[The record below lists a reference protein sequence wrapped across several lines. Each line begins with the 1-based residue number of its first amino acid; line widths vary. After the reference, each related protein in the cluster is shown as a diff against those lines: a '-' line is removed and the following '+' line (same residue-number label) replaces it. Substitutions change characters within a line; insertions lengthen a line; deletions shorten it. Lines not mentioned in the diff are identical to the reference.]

1 MNQLY
6 TTFPG
11 IGALFKIFFFFFNV
25 MTDSSVLEKV
35 FHLISVVLS
44 KEKFF
49 RVMGL
54 DIWPY

>member
-11 IGALFKIFFFFFNV
+11 IAALFNFFFFFNL